1 MSSVPAILGLPPGV
15 QFRPDADE
23 LVDLYLLPRALG
35 DPAPFH
41 GIAVLDDDAAGS
53 TMPEELLE
61 RHDRAGDLDAYFF
74 VCSSGSC
81 GGGGAATKPGARQD
95 RSCGGGAGT
104 WKSQKRVVEKGH
116 YCWKYSLSY
125 KHNLN
130 LHTGR
135 GESGGSV
142 GWVMH
147 EYALTDPSFPPLKLC
162 HVSFSGHGKNSKRVP
177 GPDGQIS
184 EPAPT
189 KRARLDA
196 GGSASSSGSGEST
209 MTTVHEDYYSE
220 TAQVDLTGGQE
231 ATDWIDGLSSDALQ
245 GMAYFAAPVYGEPCC
260 FDGHVVQASAPA
272 ALQQVPEHFM
282 VQDTA
287 GMAGLEHPPT
297 GSSGSGGST
306 TMTTTDQDYYYSGMG
321 PGSADHHGAPP
332 APQAALT
339 GQEATDWID
348 DFLRDGLPEM
358 AFAAP
363 ADTEHCC
370 LKEQVVVEAAVPATE
385 QPQAPHHFVPMVQ
398 ETAGMVELDHRQQE
412 FLAPTG
418 VTVDEFGDVSGAEA
432 SATWTY
438 AEAQPT
444 GDVVT
449 WEGYEFC

>member
-1 MSSVPAILGLPPGV
+1 MSSVPTILGLPPGV
-15 QFRPDADE
+15 HFRPDADE

-116 YCWKYSLSY
+116 YS

-177 GPDGQIS
+177 GPGGQIS
-184 EPAPT
+184 DPAPT

-196 GGSASSSGSGEST
+196 GCSASSSGSGEST
-209 MTTVHEDYYSE
+209 MTTVDEGYYSA
-220 TAQVDLTGGQE
+220 TAQVALTGGQD
-231 ATDWIDGLSSDALQ
+231 ATKSIDVLSSEALQ
-245 GMAYFAAPVYGEPCC
+245 GMAYLAAPVYGEPFC
-260 FDGHVVQASAPA
+260 FDGHVVQAAAPA
-272 ALQQVPEHFM
+272 AVQQVPEHFM

-287 GMAGLEHPPT
+287 GMAGLEHPA

-306 TMTTTDQDYYYSGMG
+306 TTTADQDYYSGEG
-321 PGSADHHGAPP
+321 CGFADHRAPP
-332 APQAALT
+332 EPQAALT
-339 GQEATDWID
+339 IGQEVLEECPLQWVD
-348 DFLRDGLPEM
+348 DLISDSLPDT
-358 AFAAP
+358 AFVAL
-363 ADTEHCC
+363 ADAEHCC
-370 LKEQVVVEAAVPATE
+370 FEEQVVSQARVAAATE
-385 QPQAPHHFVPMVQ
+385 RQVP
-398 ETAGMVELDHRQQE
+398 ELDHPYVYRGGEDQQE
-412 FLAPTG
+412 LFLAPTG
-418 VTVDEFGDVSGAEA
+418 ATVDEFGDVSGTQA
-432 SATWTY
+432 SATWTC
-438 AEAQPT
+438 AETQPT
-444 GDVVT
+444 VDVVT
-449 WEGYEFC
+449 WEGYEFY

>member
-35 DPAPFH
+35 DPALFH
-41 GIAVLDDDAAGS
+41 GVAVLDDDEAGS
-53 TMPEELLE
+53 TMPCDLLE
-61 RHDRAGDLDAYFF
+61 RHSRTGDLDAYFF
-74 VCSSGSC
+74 VRSSGSAA
-81 GGGGAATKPGARQD
+81 GGGAATKPGARQD

-116 YCWKYSLSY
+116 YS

-162 HVSFSGHGKNSKRVP
+162 HISFSGHCRNSKRVP
-177 GPDGQIS
+177 GQIS
-184 EPAPT
+184 DPAPT

-196 GGSASSSGSGEST
+196 GGSARSPGSGGST
-209 MTTVHEDYYSE
+209 MTTVAMKTTTQRRRRLISPADM
-220 TAQVDLTGGQE
+220 
-231 ATDWIDGLSSDALQ
+231 
-245 GMAYFAAPVYGEPCC
+245 MAYFAAPAYAEPCC
-260 FDGHVVQASAPA
+260 FDGHVVQAAAPA
-272 ALQQVPEHFM
+272 AVQQVPEHFM

-287 GMAGLEHPPT
+287 GMAWLEHPP

-306 TMTTTDQDYYYSGMG
+306 TTTADQDYYYSGVG
-321 PGSADHHGAPP
+321 SGSADHHRAPP
-332 APQAALT
+332 APLAALT
-339 GQEATDWID
+339 AGQEATDWIHE
-348 DFLRDGLPEM
+348 FLRDGLPEM

-363 ADTEHCC
+363 ANTEHCC
-370 LKEQVVVEAAVPATE
+370 LKEQVVSNAVAPATE
-385 QPQAPHHFVPMVQ
+385 AAEHAMMMPVQ
-398 ETAGMVELDHRQQE
+398 ETAGMVELEHPYVYRGG
-412 FLAPTG
+412 A
-418 VTVDEFGDVSGAEA
+418 TVDEFGDVSGAEA
-432 SATWTY
+432 SATWTTY

-449 WEGYEFC
+449 LEGYEFC